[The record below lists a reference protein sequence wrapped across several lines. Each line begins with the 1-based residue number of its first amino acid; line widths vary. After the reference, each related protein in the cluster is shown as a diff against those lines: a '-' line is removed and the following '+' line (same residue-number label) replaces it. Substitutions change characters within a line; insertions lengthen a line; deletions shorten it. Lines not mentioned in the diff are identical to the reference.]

1 MKYVIAALGLIA
13 GLPQAALAD
22 ETSNTEQL
30 KQMLD
35 ELAADKPS
43 DEVYQAFLE
52 KWLASSVGET
62 GIWVDYRKTEF
73 EDDRSRSG
81 KSADSYSRVIGID
94 HRLTP
99 RVTVGFALMNL
110 DTDTST
116 TPSNDAFEGYST
128 IDDDSRGFAFMGQ
141 YTLKSWLAMSGSV
154 TVLETETDIT
164 DYSTAAPPSTKS
176 TDGDSVTLDLGANVF
191 APLAPRVMA
200 TGRLGFTY
208 QHGDQD
214 GYDDEFGRRHD
225 SQTYESGTVS
235 LDTGLHYRI
244 TPRISP
250 YASVK
255 LGYDVISDEASP
267 ALVRN
272 PGGSLATSAPF
283 QEKRDRFSY
292 GYETGVRWAILRD
305 LSLDVSYRQQY
316 WGSDVST
323 DTFGG
328 NLRYQF

>member
-191 APLAPRVMA
+191 ESWRQGGWASPISMA
-200 TGRLGFTY
+200 IRTGMTM
-208 QHGDQD
+208 
-214 GYDDEFGRRHD
+214 
-225 SQTYESGTVS
+225 SSGA
-235 LDTGLHYRI
+235 DTIARP
-244 TPRISP
+244 T
-250 YASVK
+250 
-255 LGYDVISDEASP
+255 SP
-267 ALVRN
+267 ALSRWI
-272 PGGSLATSAPF
+272 PGFTTGSPQGFHLTL
-283 QEKRDRFSY
+283 Q
-292 GYETGVRWAILRD
+292 
-305 LSLDVSYRQQY
+305 
-316 WGSDVST
+316 
-323 DTFGG
+323 
-328 NLRYQF
+328 